1 MDLIYKLIITSLII
15 SLITTQV
22 SIPLL
27 TRLKFGQQIRQEGPR
42 SHMGKSGTPTMGGI
56 IFLITAIISLAIF
69 SPREYYSE
77 IFMLLFVTLSMG
89 LIGFLDDYL
98 KVVKKQSLGLRA
110 RDKILGQLLVIV
122 VFCYYL
128 ISIDHSLELF
138 IPFTDITI
146 NAGILYFPLVIF
158 MILGTANAV
167 NLTDG
172 LDGLA
177 GGVVIIGLTAYIVIS
192 HMMGLNGIAYF
203 GSSMVGGVAGFLI
216 FNLHPAKI
224 FMGDVGSL
232 SLGSALAVMAILTK
246 SELTLVIVGIVL
258 IIETV
263 SVIFQVIFYQA
274 TGKRILLMSP
284 LHHHFEL
291 SGWSEWKVVTTFWF
305 VSLIAAFAG
314 VISINSIVS

>member
-1 MDLIYKLIITSLII
+1 MDLIYILIIVSFII
-15 SLITTQV
+15 SIALTPLL
-22 SIPLL
+22 IPLL
-27 TRLKFGQQIRQEGPR
+27 TRLKFGQQIRNLGPR
-42 SHMGKSGTPTMGGI
+42 RHMEKSGTPTMGGLV
-56 IFLITAIISLAIF
+56 FLLASVISLIILVPIEEFSGVAIL
-69 SPREYYSE
+69 
-77 IFMLLFVTLSMG
+77 IFVTIAMG
-89 LIGFLDDYL
+89 LIGFVDDYI

-110 RDKILGQLLVIV
+110 RQKIIGQLLVVAI
-122 VFCYYL
+122 FGFYL
-128 ISIDHSLELF
+128 LSIDHSTKLF

-146 NAGILYFPLVIF
+146 EIGFFYFLLVAM

-177 GGVVIIGLTAYIVIS
+177 GGIVIIGLTAYIIVA
-192 HMMGLNGIAYF
+192 HMMGLNNIAYF
-203 GSSMVGGVAGFLI
+203 GSSLMGGVAGFLI

-246 SELTLVIVGIVL
+246 TELTLIIVGIVL
-258 IIETV
+258 ITETV
-263 SVIFQVIFYQA
+263 SVILQVLFYQL

-291 SGWSEWKVVTTFWF
+291 SGWSEWKVVTTFWL
-305 VSLIAAFAG
+305 VSLIAAFVG
-314 VISINSIVS
+314 VISINNIVS